1 MSPQSIITEVIPHDI
16 QTSHKWVI
24 PGHTTYLT
32 ESLNATMLGLW
43 SSLVT
48 WRHGG
53 HWDHFTDDFSMLFIF
68 YGNLICCSSN
78 SNELIPTNFCT
89 WHDSSAVM
97 SCAKICR
104 DMITKNGITA
114 KQNLCWILIM
124 MGKLLV
130 KRTSA
135 RLHKACHGPHVS
147 KWLQPV
153 FDAEQTK
160 PYNLHDFCHVY
171 RRPLLLASER
181 LHLAEPALIFFTCF
195 NLRPILL

>member
-1 MSPQSIITEVIPHDI
+1 MGTVSGLWETVEIFTSHMSPQSIITEVIPNDI

-104 DMITKNGITA
+104 DMITKNGIT
-114 KQNLCWILIM
+114 
-124 MGKLLV
+124 V
-130 KRTSA
+130 KRI
-135 RLHKACHGPHVS
+135 VS
-147 KWLQPV
+147 EKDLCQ
-153 FDAEQTK
+153 
-160 PYNLHDFCHVY
+160 
-171 RRPLLLASER
+171 ASQS
-181 LHLAEPALIFFTCF
+181 LPWPSCF
-195 NLRPILL
+195 KVTAASLWCWTNETL